1 MKSSFK
7 RDTKETKISVALDI
21 DGSGSNEVATG
32 IELLDEI
39 LGTLSEA
46 SGFDLTVKAEGDL
59 ATGDHHTTEDVGI
72 ALGSV
77 LGKLIQKGIGSSLVP
92 SGECLATAA
101 IRFGEPGYF
110 EDFKFEAHE
119 MGGMALENF
128 SHFARSVAYNGRFT
142 LHLSAKG
149 GDDHQ
154 KIDAMTVALGR
165 ALRRAA
171 ADGVQEIR

>member
-7 RDTKETKISVALDI
+7 RDTKETKISVTLDL
-21 DGSGSNEVATG
+21 DGSGSSEVATG
-32 IELLDEI
+32 IELLDGI
-39 LGTLSEA
+39 LVALAEA
-46 SGFDLTVKAEGDL
+46 SGFDLTVKALGDL
-59 ATGDHHTTEDVGI
+59 ATGDHHTAEDVGI

-77 LGKLIQKGIGSSLVP
+77 LSKLIKKGIGSFMVP
-92 SGECLATAA
+92 SGECLALAA
-101 IRFGEPGYF
+101 VRFGEPGYSGNF
-110 EDFKFEAHE
+110 EFRSDE

-128 SHFARSVAYNGRFT
+128 GHFARSVAYNGRFT
-142 LHLSAKG
+142 LHLNAKG

-154 KIDAMTVALGR
+154 KIDSLTVALGR

>member
-7 RDTKETKISVALDI
+7 RDTKETKISVTLDL

-39 LGTLSEA
+39 LVILAEA
-46 SGFDLTVKAEGDL
+46 SGFDLTVKAKGDL
-59 ATGDHHTTEDVGI
+59 ATGDHHTAEDVGI

-92 SGECLATAA
+92 SGECLAMAA
-101 IRFGEPGYF
+101 VRFGEPGYSGDF
-110 EDFKFEAHE
+110 EFHSHE

-128 SHFARSVAYNGRFT
+128 SHFARTVAYNGRFT

-149 GDDHQ
+149 GGDHQ
-154 KIDAMTVALGR
+154 KIDALTVALGR
-165 ALRRAA
+165 ALRWAA
-171 ADGVQEIR
+171 IDGAQEKR